1 MHKEQLNRQ
10 NQRKKDFS
18 PNLEALMKIVITRD
32 NYEQAQFIHFCTQKK
47 KKETK
52 IFGYKQATYNM
63 NLLQFAISH
72 GGKVLVKHKQEI
84 S

>member
-1 MHKEQLNRQ
+1 MSKLSLFISAHK
-10 NQRKKDFS
+10 
-18 PNLEALMKIVITRD
+18 
-32 NYEQAQFIHFCTQKK
+32 KK

-84 S
+84 SWSIDKNAINK